1 MGKKRTCSLRLFTWT
16 CAELQGQ
23 TEVVPT
29 CRTHGVAGVRSVDSA
44 KGLMF
49 ICIDAR
55 HHVLNRC
62 TLEQFQTEREKAR
75 AKLQPDWA
83 EAVVAG

>member
-1 MGKKRTCSLRLFTWT
+1 
-16 CAELQGQ
+16 
-23 TEVVPT
+23 
-29 CRTHGVAGVRSVDSA
+29 
-44 KGLMF
+44 MF

-62 TLEQFQTEREKAR
+62 TLEQFQTECEKAR

-83 EAVVAG
+83 EAVLAG